1 MSLFLPYPNSF
12 SKITRAF
19 LLRPPM
25 SPTSFQNSAG
35 PGALN
40 QHSRSPPSASNV
52 SSRDRQG
59 TAESDIEAREENGAS
74 KAPLRKKQ
82 RKQRPVFSCAG
93 MYISSWS
100 VLIARS
106 SFDFADIL
114 LECRRLK
121 LKCDRQGE

>member
-1 MSLFLPYPNSF
+1 MS
-12 SKITRAF
+12 
-19 LLRPPM
+19 
-25 SPTSFQNSAG
+25 SPSLQDPAG
-35 PGALN
+35 PGPLRN
-40 QHSRSPPSASNV
+40 QQSHSPPSASNV
-52 SSRDRQG
+52 SRRERQD
-59 TAESDIEAREENGAS
+59 TAESDIEAREENGTS